1 MNENLWDKFFSRH
14 NNVNFLFIVSQIIE
28 KEGNFT
34 IINFGNLVFGNR
46 WTCEISSEISD
57 NTLCAVDVT
66 VTDIK
71 EESFV
76 FFVKF
81 GNSVQG
87 LLLNFTVIIFSI
99 LNNFEDMVLPLTGNS
114 IHIKMSHFPE
124 VKIFSEST
132 QGNNGMDVR
141 IPFKIPSEGMY
152 NRNQPIVYDV
162 RVSEIFFGKF
172 WDFIFSQI
180 FLTDVM
186 EAELKDFVN
195 GVRKLWEQLSV
206 IEEKLSTF
214 FRYSKEYMAMF
225 NVQDMFH
232 SILGPDSGIFE
243 TEWRTKFGLTSKR
256 ELVDNGTER
265 AFKFNETLRHISAS
279 EELIDRLYN
288 VFKMFFLNIIFLA
301 KINRI

>member
-14 NNVNFLFIVSQIIE
+14 SNVSFLFIVSQIIE

-46 WTCEISSEISD
+46 WTCEVSSEISD

-87 LLLNFTVIIFSI
+87 LLLNFTVMIFSI

-162 RVSEIFFGKF
+162 GVSEIFFGKF

-195 GVRKLWEQLSV
+195 GLRKLWE
-206 IEEKLSTF
+206 
-214 FRYSKEYMAMF
+214 
-225 NVQDMFH
+225 
-232 SILGPDSGIFE
+232 
-243 TEWRTKFGLTSKR
+243 
-256 ELVDNGTER
+256 
-265 AFKFNETLRHISAS
+265 
-279 EELIDRLYN
+279 
-288 VFKMFFLNIIFLA
+288 
-301 KINRI
+301 

>member
-1 MNENLWDKFFSRH
+1 MNENLWDKFFSRYS
-14 NNVNFLFIVSQIIE
+14 NVSFLFIVSQVIE

-81 GNSVQG
+81 CNSVQG
-87 LLLNFTVIIFSI
+87 LHFNFTVIIFSI

-124 VKIFSEST
+124 VKIFSKST
-132 QGNNGMDVR
+132 QGNNGMDIR
-141 IPFKIPSEGMY
+141 IPFKIPSEGVY
-152 NRNQPIVYDV
+152 NWNESIVYDI

-172 WDFIFSQI
+172 WYFIFSQI
-180 FLTDVM
+180 FLTDIM
-186 EAELKDFVN
+186 EGELKDFIN
-195 GVRKLWEQLSV
+195 GGRKLWE
-206 IEEKLSTF
+206 
-214 FRYSKEYMAMF
+214 
-225 NVQDMFH
+225 
-232 SILGPDSGIFE
+232 
-243 TEWRTKFGLTSKR
+243 
-256 ELVDNGTER
+256 
-265 AFKFNETLRHISAS
+265 
-279 EELIDRLYN
+279 
-288 VFKMFFLNIIFLA
+288 
-301 KINRI
+301 

>member
-1 MNENLWDKFFSRH
+1 MNENLWDKFFSRYS
-14 NNVNFLFIVSQIIE
+14 NVSFLFIVSQVIE

-81 GNSVQG
+81 CNSVQG
-87 LLLNFTVIIFSI
+87 LHFNFTVIIFSI

-124 VKIFSEST
+124 VKIFSKSS
-132 QGNNGMDVR
+132 QRNNGMDMR
-141 IPFKIPSEGMY
+141 IPFKIPSKSMY
-152 NRNQPIVYDV
+152 NWNEPVVYDV
-162 RVSEIFFGKF
+162 GVSEIFSGKF
-172 WDFIFSQI
+172 WYFIFSQ
-180 FLTDVM
+180 FLSGDIM
-186 EAELKDFVN
+186 EAELKDFIN
-195 GVRKLWEQLSV
+195 SGRKLWEQLSV

-214 FRYSKEYMAMF
+214 FRYSKEYMPMF
-225 NVQDMFH
+225 NIQNEFH
-232 SILGPDSGIFE
+232 NILRPDTGIFE
-243 TEWRTKFGLTSKR
+243 TTWRTKFRLTSKR
-256 ELVDNGTER
+256 ELVDNRTDR
-265 AFKFNETLRHISAS
+265 AYIPIKKWKNKQ
-279 EELIDRLYN
+279 
-288 VFKMFFLNIIFLA
+288 KMSWIVN
-301 KINRI
+301 